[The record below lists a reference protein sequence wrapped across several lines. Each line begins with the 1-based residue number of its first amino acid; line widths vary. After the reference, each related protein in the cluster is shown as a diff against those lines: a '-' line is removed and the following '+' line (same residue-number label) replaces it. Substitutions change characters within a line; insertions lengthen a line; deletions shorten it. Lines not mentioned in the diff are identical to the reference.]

1 MFWVVNSSIEILINV
16 QKSFM
21 GHLRTDVA
29 SYIPWSQAWVCVK
42 IKTNKNSKCQGFYLV
57 FCFNIILQPD
67 GTEQNKHK
75 ATILTLC
82 CVTVAQSGLILEPE
96 HWEILNLNVVYVC
109 RFLWIHAAVTN
120 KMKWNVNEQPVRVLL
135 SLECDA
141 EVCVA
146 LVLREIFCKE
156 CNYLRGRLA

>member
-1 MFWVVNSSIEILINV
+1 M
-16 QKSFM
+16 
-21 GHLRTDVA
+21 
-29 SYIPWSQAWVCVK
+29 
-42 IKTNKNSKCQGFYLV
+42 
-57 FCFNIILQPD
+57 FCFHIILQPE
-67 GTEQNKHK
+67 GTEQHKHE

-120 KMKWNVNEQPVRVLL
+120 KIKWNPNAQTVRVLRL
-135 SLECDA
+135 LECDA
-141 EVCVA
+141 GICVA
-146 LVLREIFCKE
+146 LVLREIFCIE